1 MEAIELGA
9 RVCKRLKVIYFS
21 EKAWVDCHEEVA
33 LKFTA
38 LKQIAK
44 KFYGD
49 KEELEVLRELAKYTD
64 DGIKDAFECST

>member
-9 RVCKRLKVIYFS
+9 RVCKKLKDIYFN
-21 EKAWVDCHEEVA
+21 EKSWVDCHHEVA
-33 LKFTA
+33 KRFTN

-49 KEELEVLRELAKYTD
+49 KEELEVLHELAKYTD
-64 DGIKDAFECST
+64 DGIRDAFEIGG